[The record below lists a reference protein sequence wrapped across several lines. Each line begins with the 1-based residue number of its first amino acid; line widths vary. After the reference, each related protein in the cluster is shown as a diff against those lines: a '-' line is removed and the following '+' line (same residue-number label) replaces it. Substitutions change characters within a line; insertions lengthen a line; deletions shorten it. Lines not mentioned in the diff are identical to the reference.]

1 MKPEVDQE
9 IKDAMKIYKIAGPV
23 IIILLLIGIFYAVM
37 QKEPAPQPVQQ
48 PIIQPPA
55 PEQPPAAQL
64 PEPTPVGVPIN
75 TTPVNVTTTQPVIAQ
90 NTTNATSV
98 PNITIVPTP
107 IPAPQVMNLTWD
119 TITVTFPDTMKIIGA
134 AIRSHQYIEILEGDG
149 TPLTNGE
156 QFDLSFIIEGPQGKD
171 AEVIPSFENNKWL
184 ITILQTN
191 RGTYTLTVDIKCA
204 EKTGHCRRLYPE
216 GSIQKS
222 TSFEIV

>member
-9 IKDAMKIYKIAGPV
+9 IKDAMKIYKIAGP
-23 IIILLLIGIFYAVM
+23 IIIIILLIGIFYAVL

-55 PEQPPAAQL
+55 SEQPPAAL
-64 PEPTPVGVPIN
+64 PEPTPAAVPIN
-75 TTPVNVTTTQPVIAQ
+75 TTPANVTTTQPVITQ

-107 IPAPQVMNLTWD
+107 IPAPQVANLTWE
-119 TITVTFPDTMKIIGA
+119 TITVTFPDTMKRIGA

-149 TPLTNGE
+149 TPITNGE

-171 AEVIPSFENNKWL
+171 AEVIPSFESNKWL
-184 ITILQTN
+184 ITILLTN
-191 RGTYTLTVDIKCA
+191 RGIYTLTVDIKCA
-204 EKTGHCRRLYPE
+204 DKTGHCRRLYPE

-222 TSFEIV
+222 TSVEIV